1 MAITIEICISNNQ
14 TTTDKGRILEE
25 LTAEIL
31 RIQQYE
37 VTKTLRVTGMEID
50 VLAKHKVS
58 NAQILVECKAW
69 DSTLPADVI
78 SKLIGNVYLRRA
90 SAGWLMTTGPL
101 SKDAEGLR
109 SEWESRDDFQR
120 EMLSFYTSDRIIQ
133 QLIDTRMIVNV
144 DAIRK
149 TTEFTL
155 GEDAI
160 LMITSKCKYW
170 LVPVLGENTDFI
182 TSIVVFD
189 ALTGVRLINSEKL
202 EELKKYT
209 NSYSTYQWI
218 AETSTNNKLSEL
230 ISAEF
235 NSIVPVISG
244 EDWTDYRPAR
254 PEDFVGRKVF
264 LEDIFGF
271 FNRIN
276 GQQSSTRLFA
286 IKAPSGMGKSS
297 AVLKICS
304 MSKSRKYSKRYFVYA
319 VDVRTAMSPRY
330 VEMALRACFEKADQE
345 GFADLKSRNIDCA
358 NLVQLLQNGSI
369 KRTLEYLKENGKSII
384 LIFDQFEELFSKKEL
399 YSMFDNFKIL
409 CNLVDGMQEQLILG
423 FAWKTDLTIPAEHP
437 AYYMWTNLADRR
449 KEFELTQF
457 KAPEI
462 KSAINLFGKQLQEK
476 INPVLRNYLTKQCQG
491 YPWLLKKLCIHV
503 FKLINEG
510 SSQDSVIGQKLNIV
524 DLFERDIS
532 DLTPEQYA
540 CLKEIA
546 LNSPADYFQISEIY
560 NSDIVQGLINDRI
573 IIRRASKLT
582 LYWDIFKDYVLNK
595 SVPRLLLDYIPQQQF
610 NTVVRILDCLLQY
623 GNMSANELGE
633 KIGMSVSTI
642 DNTMIDAMMFGT
654 VKKENGLIILT
665 SKTREEIIGL
675 LQNFFKQHIM
685 FEKINSM
692 YRNGFTYLNFMESF
706 KEVYKDN
713 QINEKT
719 KMTYCSKIYNWFL
732 SLGLIQEKDGK
743 VFLTSN
749 IQPKIIFDFERK
761 VRRNKL
767 GLSYHNNKA
776 LFWAQSSPE
785 RMVSLYY
792 KLKKNDSYSIK
803 NLKEE
808 GYRNALDMLVS
819 VRAINRIGDKVE
831 LLNTLE
837 EIVSS
842 IKESPTIMYAKEIM
856 LKNSGIEKDE
866 MGEMINKK
874 FGRKWSDA
882 SKRRYGY
889 AFIHWIKYL
898 ENQSNHNK

>member
-345 GFADLKSRNIDCA
+345 GFTDLKSRNIDCA

-462 KSAINLFGKQLQEK
+462 KSAINLFGKQLQENL
-476 INPVLRNYLTKQCQG
+476 NP
-491 YPWLLKKLCIHV
+491 
-503 FKLINEG
+503 
-510 SSQDSVIGQKLNIV
+510 
-524 DLFERDIS
+524 
-532 DLTPEQYA
+532 
-540 CLKEIA
+540 
-546 LNSPADYFQISEIY
+546 
-560 NSDIVQGLINDRI
+560 
-573 IIRRASKLT
+573 
-582 LYWDIFKDYVLNK
+582 
-595 SVPRLLLDYIPQQQF
+595 
-610 NTVVRILDCLLQY
+610 
-623 GNMSANELGE
+623 
-633 KIGMSVSTI
+633 
-642 DNTMIDAMMFGT
+642 
-654 VKKENGLIILT
+654 
-665 SKTREEIIGL
+665 
-675 LQNFFKQHIM
+675 
-685 FEKINSM
+685 
-692 YRNGFTYLNFMESF
+692 
-706 KEVYKDN
+706 
-713 QINEKT
+713 
-719 KMTYCSKIYNWFL
+719 
-732 SLGLIQEKDGK
+732 
-743 VFLTSN
+743 
-749 IQPKIIFDFERK
+749 
-761 VRRNKL
+761 
-767 GLSYHNNKA
+767 
-776 LFWAQSSPE
+776 
-785 RMVSLYY
+785 
-792 KLKKNDSYSIK
+792 
-803 NLKEE
+803 
-808 GYRNALDMLVS
+808 
-819 VRAINRIGDKVE
+819 
-831 LLNTLE
+831 
-837 EIVSS
+837 
-842 IKESPTIMYAKEIM
+842 
-856 LKNSGIEKDE
+856 
-866 MGEMINKK
+866 
-874 FGRKWSDA
+874 
-882 SKRRYGY
+882 
-889 AFIHWIKYL
+889 
-898 ENQSNHNK
+898 